1 MHLALFEPI
10 IPGTWCIIVCST
22 GTGTGTGSLPSLES
36 GTRGV
41 GLVWSLFR
49 VVVYFYAGF
58 PYVCVRVYN

>member
-10 IPGTWCIIVCST
+10 IPGTWCIIVCS
-22 GTGTGTGSLPSLES
+22 TGTGSLPSLES

-58 PYVCVRVYN
+58 PYVCVTVYN

>member
-10 IPGTWCIIVCST
+10 IPGTWCIIVCS
-22 GTGTGTGSLPSLES
+22 TGTGTGSLPSLES

-58 PYVCVRVYN
+58 PYVCESV